1 MKLETLTSL
10 HIGSG
15 DMLQKDSDFVFGKD
29 ANGYPV
35 VYVINPRKVLALIG
49 EENVDAWT
57 VAIENGRSTK
67 DIVKLYAPK
76 ATITD
81 YSLHA
86 IDSYLSSP
94 AQQIKEFIRDGFD
107 RPYIPGSSIKGAIRT
122 AVLSSIAQ
130 AMNETDFFKNVKN
143 KGYIT
148 PNTLEAKVFGKNP
161 NNDVFRY
168 VRVSDA
174 FATG

>member
-15 DMLQKDSDFVFGKD
+15 NMLQKDSDFVFGKD
-29 ANGYPV
+29 AKEQSV

-57 VAIENGRSTK
+57 VAIENGRSTE

-81 YSLHA
+81 YSLHT
-86 IDSYLSSP
+86 IDMKMSRP

-107 RPYIPGSSIKGAIRT
+107 RPHFLRLLHRRHRRHSCHKRTLARNRGGSHNFYPPLCGTFRQISHLEKSDQNRRRIP
-122 AVLSSIAQ
+122 Q
-130 AMNETDFFKNVKN
+130 E
-143 KGYIT
+143 
-148 PNTLEAKVFGKNP
+148 
-161 NNDVFRY
+161 
-168 VRVSDA
+168 
-174 FATG
+174 

>member
-1 MKLETLTSL
+1 MKLETITAL

-29 ANGYPV
+29 AKEQSV

-57 VAIENGRSTK
+57 VAIENGRSTE

-86 IDSYLSSP
+86 IDS
-94 AQQIKEFIRDGFD
+94 
-107 RPYIPGSSIKGAIRT
+107 
-122 AVLSSIAQ
+122 
-130 AMNETDFFKNVKN
+130 
-143 KGYIT
+143 
-148 PNTLEAKVFGKNP
+148 
-161 NNDVFRY
+161 
-168 VRVSDA
+168 
-174 FATG
+174 

>member
-1 MKLETLTSL
+1 MKLETITAL

-15 DMLQKDSDFVFGKD
+15 DILQKDSDFVFGID
-29 ANGYPV
+29 AEERSV
-35 VYVINPRKVLALIG
+35 VYVINPRKVLSLIG

-57 VAIENGRSTK
+57 VAIENGRSTE

-76 ATITD
+76 ASITD
-81 YSLHA
+81 YLQHA
-86 IDSYLSSP
+86 IDSYLSRP

-130 AMNETDFFKNVKN
+130 AMNETDFFENVKN
-143 KGYIT
+143 KG
-148 PNTLEAKVFGKNP
+148 
-161 NNDVFRY
+161 
-168 VRVSDA
+168 
-174 FATG
+174 